1 MPFLRPAIIAL
12 LVLLGGVSASLA
24 SLAGLT
30 ASIAASVLVA
40 LLALAFAARLPGSR
54 FMAPTAH
61 VDPTDEPTAEER
73 LAELEALTATLRHDV
88 RGALSPAMLV
98 ADRLI
103 DSGEPATK
111 RAAEI
116 VIASIERVEQRLADT
131 REQRLADDRRRSGAK
146 LP

>member
-1 MPFLRPAIIAL
+1 MESAEKRSADA
-12 LVLLGGVSASLA
+12 VAGVDRK
-24 SLAGLT
+24 LAG
-30 ASIAASVLVA
+30 VLKRLDGSDA
-40 LLALAFAARLPGSR
+40 DAARKL
-54 FMAPTAH
+54 
-61 VDPTDEPTAEER
+61 DEVRAAQAELAER